1 MGCMSC
7 PASLVAENLDLE
19 DLTPSGPST
28 CSVLTQE
35 PFYAIKCNTD
45 PQVLRTLLPL
55 CSGFDCASMGEIST
69 MLDLGVSPD
78 KVRAGPYLSNGT
90 LMAPTV

>member
-1 MGCMSC
+1 MPC
-7 PASLVAENLDLE
+7 PASVAMENWDVE

-35 PFYAIKCNTD
+35 PFYAIKCNTN

-55 CSGFDCASMGEIST
+55 CSGFDCASMGEIAT

-78 KVRAGPYLSNGT
+78 KVRAGPAMFNGI
-90 LMAPTV
+90 LMASIV